1 MNYIESYV
9 DMGKCFYNM
18 SYKCYPSS
26 TANANIQHDLTKTT
40 SCEQAKEIT
49 STTSDNIEAG
59 TIPT

>member
-1 MNYIESYV
+1 
-9 DMGKCFYNM
+9 MGKCFYNM